1 MKILLICN
9 ETTQIKHK
17 PYSAPLSGNPS
28 FLVNYIT
35 ETCHNKF
42 ICIKS
47 NIVNDSATFVEKK
60 TKPFFIKS
68 CSPHY
73 HHLLQSIQETF
84 NLKAAPIYVYV

>member
-60 TKPFFIKS
+60 QNLFLLNHAALIIIICYNPFRK
-68 CSPHY
+68 
-73 HHLLQSIQETF
+73 HLI
-84 NLKAAPIYVYV
+84 